1 MNLAVDQTARHFLQL
16 DPPGS
21 SAGRRH
27 SEPRSKPP
35 SAAIDPC
42 LSCSTHAL
50 GQMPLVVELLAPGG
64 AVLQRHSTRRVM
76 RCAGHCDW
84 KSTAARRWRGAPCPS
99 PPGLEKR
106 RRTATRA
113 RSGRRN
119 RPFDLVVFV
128 DASVR
133 AATRPRLEPVGP
145 SAGSPLTHVCSPG
158 EIVALARSL
167 FGFVGRAY
175 LCHIP
180 ARDFSNSERL
190 SARAQRFADQ
200 AAGEIEH
207 IAGELEH
214 IARDVEHIMGA

>member
-1 MNLAVDQTARHFLQL
+1 MRALVIAIGNPL
-16 DPPGS
+16 
-21 SAGRRH
+21 RRDDGVAH
-27 SEPRSKPP
+27 
-35 SAAIDPC
+35 
-42 LSCSTHAL
+42 H
-50 GQMPLVVELLAPGG
+50 V
-64 AVLQRHSTRRVM
+64 RV
-76 RCAGHCDW
+76 
-84 KSTAARRWRGAPCPS
+84 
-99 PPGLEKR
+99 PGLEKR
-106 RRTATRA
+106 AVLQLVPEVA
-113 RSGRRN
+113 EEIAS
-119 RPFDLVVFV
+119 FDLVVFV
-128 DASVR
+128 DASVT
-133 AATRPRLEPVGP
+133 ATRPRLEPVGP